1 MWSPRVGAPELEL
14 NSTKEPALSSSKGA
28 GNLRL
33 LALDLGER
41 RIGLAV
47 SDAAGSLVFPAGY
60 LLRTKFSQDLDRV
73 LEVARDRDVQGFVV
87 GVPYTLS
94 GEIGLEAKRAQRF
107 IRALQNRTTLPVYSM
122 DERFTS
128 LEAEG
133 LLREAGRQPSREKGA
148 VDEAAAAL
156 ILQRYLNR
164 EQT

>member
-1 MWSPRVGAPELEL
+1 MPEG
-14 NSTKEPALSSSKGA
+14 PALSSSKEPA
-28 GNLRL
+28 LTSSKRIGNLRL

-47 SDAAGSLVFPAGY
+47 SDAAASLVFPAGY
-60 LLRTKFSQDLDRV
+60 LLRTKFRQDLDRV
-73 LEVARDRDVQGFVV
+73 LEIAQERDVQGFVV
-87 GVPYTLS
+87 GIPYTLS
-94 GEIGLEAKRAQRF
+94 GELGLGAKRAQGF
-107 IRALQNRTTLPVYSM
+107 IQALQKRTALPIHSM

-156 ILQRYLNR
+156 ILQRYLDR
-164 EQT
+164 EQK

>member
-1 MWSPRVGAPELEL
+1 MRE
-14 NSTKEPALSSSKGA
+14 EPVLSLSKGV

-47 SDAAGSLVFPAGY
+47 SDAAASLVFPAGY

-73 LEVARDRDVQGFVV
+73 LEIAQERDVQGFVV
-87 GVPYTLS
+87 GMPYNLD
-94 GEIGLEAKRAQRF
+94 GETGPGAKRAQRF
-107 IRALQNRTTLPVYSM
+107 IRALQKRTTLPIHSM

-128 LEAEG
+128 LEAEA
-133 LLREAGRQPSREKGA
+133 LLREAGRQPSREKGS

-156 ILQRYLNR
+156 ILRRYLDR
-164 EQT
+164 EM